1 MPTELESS
9 SSKLLQLTTGS
20 WKRTSR
26 FYVLCNDRMYGD
38 ILIQKKYPGYLSKI
52 NIMCEI

>member
-9 SSKLLQLTTGS
+9 SPKLLQLTTGS
-20 WKRTSR
+20 WKRKPR
-26 FYVLCNDRMYGD
+26 FYVLGNDRMYCD
-38 ILIQKKYPGYLSKI
+38 ILIQKKYPGYVSKI